1 MGLDWQDYWNWD
13 ELPKAGWAVKV
24 GDSYIAHFAAING
37 PDAIQTAVQAAL
49 ADYAAG
55 YDAGD
60 ADSEGKLKVNWT
72 LYRDGEEID
81 GGVYTFEAV
90 RRDFG

>member
-1 MGLDWQDYWNWD
+1 MALGWQDYWG
-13 ELPKAGWAVKV
+13 ELPAGWAVKV
-24 GDSYIAHFAAING
+24 DDDYIAHFAAIDG
-37 PDAIQTAVQAAL
+37 PDTVQAAL

-60 ADSEGKLKVNWT
+60 ADSEGELRANWT

-90 RRDFG
+90 RRDLG